1 MDLRRHRSLGGLCA
15 SITPRYQTATFR
27 PMRAPLLPR
36 YAPSDRMRLRTAANR
51 VRNGRCGDALRSST
65 WQSLCATP
73 WCWTRRGAALY
84 AMQRLM
90 YRLREDGETFTP
102 AAAVKVARHRL
113 CAAASADYWW
123 IENHHEWLRDGG
135 AKAHPTRTT
144 TRAAWDQKWSGLQR
158 RTPHKAAGH
167 EAANS
172 GAMSDGWLPP
182 EERARHRDSIA

>member
-1 MDLRRHRSLGGLCA
+1 MGAAAGVRAPAGRFRGNICVYL
-15 SITPRYQTATFR
+15 PRFPENSGRFR
-27 PMRAPLLPR
+27 PCWRPT
-36 YAPSDRMRLRTAANR
+36 SR
-51 VRNGRCGDALRSST
+51 VSGG
-65 WQSLCATP
+65 
-73 WCWTRRGAALY
+73 GAALY
-84 AMQRLM
+84 AMQHLM

>member
-1 MDLRRHRSLGGLCA
+1 MSGG
-15 SITPRYQTATFR
+15 
-27 PMRAPLLPR
+27 
-36 YAPSDRMRLRTAANR
+36 
-51 VRNGRCGDALRSST
+51 
-65 WQSLCATP
+65 
-73 WCWTRRGAALY
+73 GAALY
-84 AMQRLM
+84 AMQHLM